1 MKTHKF
7 FVGMGKTNS
16 DPAPFY
22 ISLLVNG
29 LILRNCM
36 LDFGASINVMTL
48 EIMCELGLQI
58 TKPYTNVHVVDVRE
72 IHVCGV
78 IKDL

>member
-1 MKTHKF
+1 
-7 FVGMGKTNS
+7 
-16 DPAPFY
+16 
-22 ISLLVNG
+22 
-29 LILRNCM
+29 M

-58 TKPYTNVHVVDVRE
+58 TKPYTNVQVVDVRE